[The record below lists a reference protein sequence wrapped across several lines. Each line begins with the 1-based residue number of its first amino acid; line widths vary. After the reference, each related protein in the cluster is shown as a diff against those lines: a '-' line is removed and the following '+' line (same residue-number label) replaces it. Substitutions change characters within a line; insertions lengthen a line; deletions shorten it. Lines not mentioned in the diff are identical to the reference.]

1 MLILLAGRFKGKRA
15 VCLGHLA
22 SGLLLIAGPFSVNG
36 VPLRRVNPAYVI
48 GTSTTVDVA
57 AIDVAAYDDAW
68 FRKAEGAAKKR
79 GGAADREGADAVAAT
94 KAALPAPY
102 LAAQKAVDA
111 ALAGKLSAELKGYLG
126 ATFSLSSGDRPHLLK
141 F

>member
-1 MLILLAGRFKGKRA
+1 

-57 AIDVAAYDDAW
+57 GIDTAAYDDAW
-68 FRKAEGAAKKR
+68 FRKAEGAAKKGSLASR
-79 GGAADREGADAVAAT
+79 GGDAEAADAARSA

-111 ALAGKLSAELKGYLG
+111 ALAAKLSPDLKGYLG
-126 ATFSLSSGDRPHLLK
+126 ATFSLSAGDRPHLLK

>member
-1 MLILLAGRFKGKRA
+1 V
-15 VCLGHLA
+15 VCLAHLP
-22 SGLLLIAGPFSVNG
+22 SGLLLVAGPFSVNG

-57 AIDVAAYDDAW
+57 GVDVAKYDDAF
-68 FRKAEGAAKKR
+68 FRKAEKAAAARPGR
-79 GGAADREGADAVAAT
+79 GGDVTEADAARSA
-94 KAALPAPY
+94 KAPLPAAY

-111 ALAGKLSAELKGYLG
+111 ALTAKLDADLKGYLG
-126 ATFSLSSGDRPHLLK
+126 STFSLQAGDRPHLLK